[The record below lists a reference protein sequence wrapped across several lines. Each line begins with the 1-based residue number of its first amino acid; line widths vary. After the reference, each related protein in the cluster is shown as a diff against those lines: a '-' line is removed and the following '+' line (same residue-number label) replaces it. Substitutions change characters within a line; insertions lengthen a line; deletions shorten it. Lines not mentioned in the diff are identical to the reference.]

1 MSLPRVV
8 MVSRRFWPLVG
19 GAETAMAGLAAS
31 FQARGAATTLL
42 TARWK
47 PEWPLTIEHRGV
59 RVVRIAQ
66 PARRF
71 WGSARY
77 MLRLAGWLEAHSFD
91 IDAYT
96 KRPLVLEAGEAV
108 APNEPGLGV
117 VFDWERLLP
126 YEVRV
131 STWSVT
137 SP

>member
-8 MVSRRFWPLVG
+8 MVTRRFWPLVG

-66 PARRF
+66 PAKRF

-77 MLRLAGWLEAHSFD
+77 MMRLAGWLDSVPPPPAA
-91 IDAYT
+91 DAG
-96 KRPLVLEAGEAV
+96 AGEGPPAGGRRD
-108 APNEPGLGV
+108 PSGG
-117 VFDWERLLP
+117 
-126 YEVRV
+126 
-131 STWSVT
+131 
-137 SP
+137 